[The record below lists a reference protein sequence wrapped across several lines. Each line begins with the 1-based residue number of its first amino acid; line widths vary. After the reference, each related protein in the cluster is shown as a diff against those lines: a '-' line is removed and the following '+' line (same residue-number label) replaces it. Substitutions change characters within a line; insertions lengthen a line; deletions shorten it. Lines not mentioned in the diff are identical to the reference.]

1 MWDRN
6 KRNLGIILVILVFLL
21 IINLIFLYLMA
32 KSESSKTIKSD
43 ENNVILFKSSNE
55 IIKQY
60 AVYAFIIF
68 CIITFVFELRKA
80 IK

>member
-1 MWDRN
+1 
-6 KRNLGIILVILVFLL
+6 
-21 IINLIFLYLMA
+21 MA